1 MNPDQQIFLLEE
13 KVKRREK
20 PEYDIN
26 QRNLSRL
33 IQLIETYRHYS
44 ITGSERPEDREYRM
58 VKNKRDRQRRPYNI
72 SVSQG

>member
-1 MNPDQQIFLLEE
+1 MNPEHQIFLLEE
-13 KVKRREK
+13 KVKRREPK
-20 PEYDIN
+20 YDIN

-44 ITGSERPEDREYRM
+44 ITGSECPEDREYRM

-72 SVSQG
+72 SISRG